1 MELPGH
7 APGRAIA
14 AWLYSC
20 AAMVF
25 AMVVLGG
32 LTRLTGSGL
41 SMVDWRPVAGILPP
55 LDAAAW
61 QALFDQYKTTPEFRR
76 VNFWMTVDDF
86 RSIFW
91 LEYLHRLW
99 GRLIGLVFGL
109 PLAYFLIRRWIG
121 PVLGLRLAV
130 LFVLG
135 GAQGLLGWY
144 MVKSGLVDR
153 PEVSQY
159 RLAAHL
165 MLAVVLYGYLL
176 WIALGIRARR
186 ARQPRY
192 GVHLGLVIAATA
204 LTMTWG
210 ALVAGLDAGH
220 IYPTFPLMDGK
231 AVPDEILT
239 MSPWPS
245 DLTENAATVQF
256 LHRVLAIALVA
267 VVLALWWRG
276 RGALRRRARALE
288 WLAAAALIQ
297 AGLGIATL
305 LAGVP
310 AALAAAHQAGGLVL
324 LSSAVYA
331 AHVWRRE
338 KHSGL

>member
-1 MELPGH
+1 M
-7 APGRAIA
+7 IA
-14 AWLYSC
+14 VWLYGC

-41 SMVDWRPVAGILPP
+41 SMVEWRPVTGILPP
-55 LDAAAW
+55 MDAAAW
-61 QALFDQYKTTPEFRR
+61 QTLFDQYRTSPEFRR

-91 LEYLHRLW
+91 LEFLHRLW

-109 PLAYFLIRRWIG
+109 PLVYFLIRRWID
-121 PVLGLRLAV
+121 PMLGIRLIV
-130 LFVLG
+130 LFILG

-144 MVKSGLVDR
+144 MVASGLVDR
-153 PEVSQY
+153 PDVSQY

-165 MLAVVLYGYLL
+165 MLAVALYGYLL
-176 WIALGIRARR
+176 WTALGIGTRR
-186 ARQPRY
+186 AHQSRY
-192 GVHLGLVIAATA
+192 RFHFGLVIAGIA

-220 IYPTFPLMDGK
+220 IYPSFPLMNGR
-231 AVPDEILT
+231 AIPAEILT
-239 MSPWPS
+239 MAPWPI
-245 DLTENAATVQF
+245 DLTENAVTVQF
-256 LHRVLAIALVA
+256 LHRVLGIALVV

-276 RGALRRRARALE
+276 RGGLRHRVRALE
-288 WLAAAALIQ
+288 WLAAAVLIQ
-297 AGLGIATL
+297 VGLGVATL

-324 LSSAVYA
+324 LTSAVYA
-331 AHVWRRE
+331 AHVWQRT
-338 KHSGL
+338 